1 MKSLKKTFFG
11 IAAGVLS
18 AALMLTGCGGGD
30 GAGTSGKGNDKD
42 LVWYMIGTAPTDL
55 DMVMEEV
62 SKITREKIGVGVKMY
77 QVANADYARKI
88 QTMLNSGEEF
98 DLCFINQ
105 AQLDNMRK
113 GNFVELSD
121 LLKNQGKDM
130 AETIPENVF
139 DLARIDGKLYGIPTY
154 KEVAWQNTWMVNVP
168 IAEKYGIDYKN
179 EITTLEEIEPI
190 LEKVKEGEGSGFLP
204 LMPYS
209 AGMIGVIPYEFVG
222 DTIFG
227 TQLNFDNP
235 EAVDHKIVNVYETEA
250 AKNHLETMRRY
261 YEKGYLPQDVT
272 GNSDAE
278 KKGSWF
284 LNLNSYQPEYEVAD
298 SVSKGY
304 QIDVVY
310 RHKPVMTN
318 TVGAMNG
325 IPVSCKRPEK
335 VMEFLNL
342 VNTDKQIRNMI
353 GYGIEGVHYNLNEE
367 GKRVLTQQ
375 GKDNYGSMPQ
385 YALGNLFLN
394 DLAETDR
401 DGKWER
407 FEEYN
412 ASAVESPLKGF
423 FFDSKPVKSE
433 IAAMEN
439 VVSQYKKDLLFG
451 RVDPDVVLPEFLQK
465 LKDVGSEKVQAEM
478 QKQYDEFLASKK

>member
-1 MKSLKKTFFG
+1 MKGLKKRFLA
-11 IAAGVLS
+11 IAACVLS
-18 AALMLTGCGGGD
+18 IALLLSGCGN
-30 GAGTSGKGNDKD
+30 ATVKNSKNSDKD
-42 LVWYMIGTAPTDL
+42 LVWYMIGVAPTDL

-77 QVANADYARKI
+77 MVANADYPRKI

-98 DLCFINQ
+98 DLCFINN
-105 AQLDNMRK
+105 AQLDNIRK
-113 GNFVELSD
+113 GNFVELSE
-121 LLKNQGKDM
+121 LLQNQGKDM
-130 AETIPENVF
+130 LDAISAETF
-139 DLARIDGKLYGIPTY
+139 DAAKIDGKLYGIPTY
-154 KEVAWQNTWMVNVP
+154 KEIAWQNTWMVNVP
-168 IAEKYGIDYKN
+168 IAEKYNIDYKN

-190 LEKVKEGEGSGFLP
+190 LEKVKQGEGSGFLP

-227 TQLNFDNP
+227 IRLNYDNP
-235 EAVDHKIVNVYETEA
+235 EDVDHKIVNVYETEE
-250 AKNHLETMRRY
+250 AKQHIETMRRY

-272 GNSDAE
+272 ANSDAE
-278 KKGSWF
+278 KKGTWF
-284 LNLNSYQPEYEVAD
+284 LNLNSYQPEYEIAD
-298 SVSKGY
+298 SAAKGY
-304 QIDVVY
+304 KIDVVY
-310 RHKPVMTN
+310 RHTPIITS
-318 TVGAMNG
+318 TTGAMNA

-342 VNTDKQIRNMI
+342 VNTDKEIRNLI
-353 GYGIEGVHYNLNEE
+353 GYGINGVHYNLNDE

-375 GKDNYGSMPQ
+375 GKDNYGNLPQ

-394 DLAETDR
+394 ELAESDN
-401 DGKWER
+401 DDKWER

-423 FFDSKPVKSE
+423 FFDSKPVKNE

-451 RVDPDVVLPEFLQK
+451 RIDPTTALPEFLQK
-465 LKDVGSEKVQAEM
+465 LKDVGSEKVQVEM
-478 QKQYDEFLASKK
+478 QRQYDEFLANKQ